1 MLRSKGS
8 LPARDSMRSLL
19 RSRGFTLLEVALVV
33 AIIGMMLLMII
44 GYLFAPNK
52 PDKLP
57 PIVPPP
63 LIPPSTE
70 SATPVPK
77 KAPPIA
83 PPATPAA
90 AAAPLAPAPTA
101 AAPATPATPAATP
114 VPVQTIDLSPQ
125 STPIFR

>member
-1 MLRSKGS
+1 MLNSKDPF
-8 LPARDSMRSLL
+8 PARLSTRFATTT
-19 RSRGFTLLEVALVV
+19 RAFTLLEVALVV
-33 AIIGMMLLMII
+33 AIIGMMLLMIV

-63 LIPPSTE
+63 LIPPSTS

-83 PPATPAA
+83 LPATPAA
-90 AAAPLAPAPTA
+90 AAASSGPAPTA
-101 AAPATPATPAATP
+101 PAASATPSATP

-125 STPIFR
+125 SAPIFR